1 MQCVPIERS
10 TKKDKKKET
19 IMKTNLTRTLILAA
33 VALTS
38 AASAFA
44 QYKVAATIPFPFRT
58 FGRDLPAGDYSILQV
73 SNVGGAQF
81 MLRNQ
86 TNGKSTIL
94 QIAMAAEDSKNVRPR
109 LVFRCGNVSG
119 CTLSAVW
126 LSDDVSGCTLSTV
139 WLSDGRGWKL
149 PTPRLKPTEIERMA
163 LIYFEPTKAE

>member
-1 MQCVPIERS
+1 
-10 TKKDKKKET
+10 
-19 IMKTNLTRTLILAA
+19 MKTNLTRTLILAA

-81 MLRNQ
+81 LLRNQ

-126 LSDDVSGCTLSTV
+126 LSD
-139 WLSDGRGWKL
+139 GRGWKL
-149 PTPRLKPTEIERMA
+149 PTPRLKPAEIERMA
-163 LIYFEPTKAE
+163 FVYLEPTKAE